1 MEKTRVIVECRAQRL
16 TSVAAGNIDPQQLR
30 IDASFPAVLINPAS
44 TDLQLSL
51 DARQDHLVLVRGSI
65 QPTRLD
71 DLRTLPNVVDV
82 NFDMGRLP
90 VRADQ
95 SSVQSK
101 GGASRPS
108 VGAVTPV

>member
-16 TSVAAGNIDPQQLR
+16 TSVAAGNIDPQKLR

-82 NFDMGRLP
+82 NFDTELSPFHAPYGLP
-90 VRADQ
+90 TCA
-95 SSVQSK
+95 
-101 GGASRPS
+101 
-108 VGAVTPV
+108 